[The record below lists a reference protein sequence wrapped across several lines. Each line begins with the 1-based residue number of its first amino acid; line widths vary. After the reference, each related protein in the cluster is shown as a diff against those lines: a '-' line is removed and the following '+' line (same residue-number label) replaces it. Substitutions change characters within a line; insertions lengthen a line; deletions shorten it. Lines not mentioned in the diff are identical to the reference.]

1 METDDLS
8 SVEMERLDKRIIK
21 SVSNIWIIII
31 FYIICIVVTVS
42 FMVVKDNLSYARF
55 IGSLAITLWFIALL
69 TVFLLRKY
77 DSSLHELKTA
87 IKIRKK
93 KKQERD
99 KTLALLVSNEQFSKE
114 EKQYFKNYNSNGS
127 PRE

>member
-1 METDDLS
+1 
-8 SVEMERLDKRIIK
+8 
-21 SVSNIWIIII
+21 
-31 FYIICIVVTVS
+31 
-42 FMVVKDNLSYARF
+42 
-55 IGSLAITLWFIALL
+55 
-69 TVFLLRKY
+69 VFLLRKY